1 MKIKSV
7 NAIDVKG
14 CYIAGGSVLSRVTK
28 TEIADYDVYP
38 KTKEALLNT
47 CIGLL
52 DDGAF
57 VVNISDR
64 AVTFKHNNVVSD
76 NGERAIVQVMRF
88 DEFTNPEK
96 IFEFFDFT
104 VCMGAYDCD
113 DDTWH
118 FQEDFWADV
127 AAKTLRFNPKTKY
140 PLASLIRTAKYQKKG
155 YHLNKG
161 ESAKIGLAVASHGL
175 PTSWDELESQIGG
188 VYGKS
193 IKVEVGEEE
202 FSIEQ
207 AHEILSDL
215 EYNVTYSDEEDFY
228 WINKDHLSIILDD
241 AYKTLYKIGGD
252 YYSVY
257 EDSLVATSFDDR
269 LEEYCNVMFADA
281 SECPVKFITAY
292 KHLKKQ
298 NDEYVGGVYHGDHNG
313 ITYSDHEKTT
323 YDKRPYLS
331 SYKKKS
337 TVNKGDYWAEV
348 KIPIEDLVETQYDKY
363 VSKSIIVGEIKS
375 G

>member
-38 KTKEALLNT
+38 KSSKDLLDI

-64 AVTFKHNNVVSD
+64 AITFKHNNVVSD

-88 DEFTNPEK
+88 DEFSSLDK

-113 DDTWH
+113 NDTWH
-118 FQEDFWADV
+118 FHEDFWPDV
-127 AAKTLRFNPKTKY
+127 ASKTLRFNPKTKY
-140 PLASLIRTAKYQKKG
+140 PLASLIRTTKYQKKG

-193 IKVEVGEEE
+193 IKVEVGGEE
-202 FSIEQ
+202 FSIER
-207 AHEILSDL
+207 AYKVLSDL
-215 EYNVTYSDEEDFY
+215 EHNVTYSNEEDFS
-228 WINKDHLSIILDD
+228 WVNEDNLSIILDD
-241 AYKTLYKIGGD
+241 NYRTLYEIGND

-257 EDSLVATSFDDR
+257 EDSLVAINFDDR
-269 LEEYCNVMFADA
+269 IEQHCNVMFADA

-298 NDEYVGGVYHGDHNG
+298 DDAYIGGVYYGNHNG
-313 ITYSDHEKTT
+313 VVYADHEKTV
-323 YDKRPYLS
+323 YDKKPYLF
-331 SYKKKS
+331 SYKKKPS
-337 TVNKGDYWAEV
+337 VKKGDYWAEV
-348 KIPIEDLVETQYDKY
+348 KIPVEDLVETQYDKY